1 MFALK
6 LLGEHL
12 DGHHSL
18 FVWIIER
25 CSSGVSEKIVSG
37 TDFDFIFDIDSH
49 GRFSRNNVEYA
60 DCQPS

>member
-1 MFALK
+1 LTVLFLHLK
-6 LLGEHL
+6 LEAL

-18 FVWIIER
+18 FVWIIEK

-49 GRFSRNNVEYA
+49 GRF
-60 DCQPS
+60 